1 MTIELYLSMKWIE
14 HKYFQLGFGI
24 GVLVLLIVNNHSLSL
39 WDQDEAA
46 YAGFAFNMLN
56 TGQYL
61 MPEFF
66 WSEVHRKTPLLFWD
80 IAASFKIFG
89 INEFALRLPAVF
101 TVLITLTSVYVFSK
115 SIFDRQKAFVI
126 TAILSTS
133 LLVIVLAKVA
143 VTDAGVLMC
152 CSLCAIAAFKILSKI
167 PGWWAALFW
176 VSFSLGLLQ
185 KGPPILIFS
194 VLLLLLLAIFH
205 PDRKN
210 LLGLKPWFGLPLA
223 LLPFLYWLYLTN
235 QSENGTAFISWFVDW
250 YILKRINDSVFGQ
263 SGPPGT
269 HLVFMAL
276 SFVPYFMFFP
286 QAFWMGMR
294 DFFKCKDANAIFF
307 GCWLVAGWFFYE
319 ISPSKLPTY
328 VIAAHVPIAFLIGN
342 KLIEFSES
350 RFRPISAFVWIQYF
364 ILGLVVIAIPI
375 LPFVLKLDWETKTI
389 FLICG
394 IILLS
399 SLILSVV
406 IGFKKRS
413 IAWIL
418 VFGLLL
424 QLVVWGALMPQVDKL
439 KYATR
444 QVALYLKSELP
455 ENSAVVIGNDFGR
468 PPSLPFYL
476 MLYFSNV
483 SEQKDFEA
491 LWSAYSEM
499 EKGALILNAE
509 QYQFFVGKGV
519 NLNIRQFSSFITD
532 RKERSDYY
540 VVVKK

>member
-1 MTIELYLSMKWIE
+1 MKWIE

-24 GVLVLLIVNNHSLSL
+24 GVLVLLFVNNHSLSL

-46 YAGFAFNMLN
+46 YAGFALNMLK

-61 MPEFF
+61 IPDFF

-80 IAASFKIFG
+80 IAASFKLFG
-89 INEFALRLPAVF
+89 INEFALRLPTVIA
-101 TVLITLTSVYVFSK
+101 VLITLLVVYYFAKSV
-115 SIFDRQKAFVI
+115 FDKNRAFVI
-126 TAILSTS
+126 AAVLSTS
-133 LLVIVLAKVA
+133 LLVVVLAKVA
-143 VTDAGVLMC
+143 VTDAGILMC
-152 CSLCAIAAFKILSKI
+152 CTLSAIAIYQILNKRTQL
-167 PGWWAALFW
+167 WALLFW
-176 VSFSLGLLQ
+176 VAFSVGLLQ
-185 KGPPILIFS
+185 KGPPIVIFS
-194 VLLLLLLAIFH
+194 VLLLFSLAVFH
-205 PDRKN
+205 PLRKN

-223 LLPFLYWLYLTN
+223 LFPFLYWLYLTN
-235 QSENGTAFISWFVDW
+235 QSENGAAFISWFVDW
-250 YILKRINDSVFGQ
+250 YILKRISDSVFGQ

-286 QAFWMGMR
+286 QAFWLGMR
-294 DFFKCKDANAIFF
+294 DLFKRKDSNSIFF

-364 ILGLVVIAIPI
+364 IMGIVVIAIPI
-375 LPFVLKLDWETKTI
+375 LPFVFKLDWATKTI

-394 IILLS
+394 IVLLS
-399 SLILSVV
+399 SLILSFV
-406 IGFKKRS
+406 IGFRKHCIS
-413 IAWIL
+413 WIL
-418 VFGLLL
+418 AFGLLL
-424 QLVVWGALMPQVDKL
+424 QLMVWGVLMPQVDKL
-439 KYATR
+439 KDATR
-444 QVALYLKSELP
+444 QVALYLRSALP
-455 ENSAVVIGNDFGR
+455 ENSVVVIGNDFGR

-476 MLYFSNV
+476 MQHFGDV

-499 EKGALILNAE
+499 GKGALILNAE

-519 NLNIRQFSSFITD
+519 NLNMRQFSSFITD

-540 VVVKK
+540 VVIKK